1 MKCTSWKTLDEG
13 KILLARLNQPKANVL
28 DAAMIGELNQG
39 LQEKVNKGIRAV
51 VLSHE
56 GPHFSFG
63 ASVPEHTAE
72 NAPAM
77 LDSFHGLFKAIHQ
90 LSVPVLAAVGGQ
102 CLGGGFELASF
113 CHLLFCSPQSKFGQ
127 PEILLGVFPPMAS
140 LILNIK
146 APGLADEINL
156 TGRTFSAQE
165 FQSAGLINCI
175 DENPEQA
182 ALDFAAKHFV
192 PKSAISVRHAVRA
205 NRWRFD
211 KALNDELPRLEA
223 QYLDELMKTRD
234 ANEGIG
240 AFMEKRTP
248 EWTDD

>member
-1 MKCTSWKTLDEG
+1 
-13 KILLARLNQPKANVL
+13 
-28 DAAMIGELNQG
+28 
-39 LQEKVNKGIRAV
+39 
-51 VLSHE
+51 
-56 GPHFSFG
+56 
-63 ASVPEHTAE
+63 
-72 NAPAM
+72 
-77 LDSFHGLFKAIHQ
+77 
-90 LSVPVLAAVGGQ
+90 
-102 CLGGGFELASF
+102 
-113 CHLLFCSPQSKFGQ
+113 FCSPQSKFGQ

>member
-77 LDSFHGLFKAIHQ
+77 LDSFHGLFQ
-90 LSVPVLAAVGGQ
+90 L
-102 CLGGGFELASF
+102 
-113 CHLLFCSPQSKFGQ
+113 
-127 PEILLGVFPPMAS
+127 
-140 LILNIK
+140 
-146 APGLADEINL
+146 
-156 TGRTFSAQE
+156 
-165 FQSAGLINCI
+165 
-175 DENPEQA
+175 
-182 ALDFAAKHFV
+182 
-192 PKSAISVRHAVRA
+192 
-205 NRWRFD
+205 
-211 KALNDELPRLEA
+211 
-223 QYLDELMKTRD
+223 
-234 ANEGIG
+234 
-240 AFMEKRTP
+240 
-248 EWTDD
+248 

>member
-1 MKCTSWKTLDEG
+1 MKCTSWETQDEG
-13 KILLARLNQPKANVL
+13 RILSVKLNQPKANVL

-39 LQEKVNKGIRAV
+39 LQENIKKETRAV
-51 VLSHE
+51 VLGHE

-77 LDSFHGLFKAIHQ
+77 LDSFHGLFKTIHR
-90 LSVPVLAAVGGQ
+90 LSVPVIAVVGGQ

-113 CHLLFCSPQSKFGQ
+113 CHLLFCHPQSKFGQ
-127 PEILLGVFPPMAS
+127 PEIVLGVFPPMAS

-165 FQSAGLINCI
+165 FQATGLINCI

-182 ALDFAAKHFV
+182 ALAFAKKHFS
-192 PKSAISVRHAVRA
+192 PKSAICVKHAVRA
-205 NRWRFD
+205 SRWRFD
-211 KALNDELPRLEA
+211 KALTDVLPRLEA
-223 QYLDELMKTRD
+223 QYLEELMKTRD
-234 ANEGIG
+234 ANEGIA

-248 EWTDD
+248 QWTDD

>member
-1 MKCTSWKTLDEG
+1 MKCTSWENQDEG
-13 KILLARLNQPKANVL
+13 KILLVKLNQPKANVL

-39 LQEKVNKGIRAV
+39 LQEQVQKGTRAI

-72 NAPAM
+72 NAAGM
-77 LDSFHGLFKAIHQ
+77 LDSFHGLFRTIHQ
-90 LSVPVLAAVGGQ
+90 LAVPVIASVSGQ

-113 CHLLFCSPQSKFGQ
+113 CQLLFCSPQSKFGQ

-165 FQSAGLINCI
+165 FQAAGLINCI

-182 ALDFAAKHFV
+182 ALDFAKKHFS
-192 PKSAISVRHAVRA
+192 PKSAISIRHAVRA
-205 NRWRFD
+205 NRRRFD
-211 KALNDELPRLEA
+211 RALAEELPLLEA
-223 QYLDELMKTRD
+223 QYLEELMKTRD

-248 EWTDD
+248 QWTDD